1 MAMRT
6 ANELDDIVRLKGAI
20 VQSTFE
26 TSTRERWLEDDSESA
41 SQRFQ
46 GVWQRRKALIVS
58 LFLAIMSIT
67 AAVVFFTPK
76 SYESVLKIYIK
87 RDRFETVSMDR
98 DPGTGRAAEDTES
111 EVRSEIEILRSRDL
125 LEKVVLKCHLAA
137 AARGDTG
144 ADGRQVALAMQK
156 LEKSLLITP
165 VPKTSILAIRYASPD
180 PKRSAEVLKVLGAL
194 YVEKRTALHRS
205 HETAQFFAKETQRRH
220 AELLAAQQRLSQF
233 EQRYGASLLPERKEL
248 SLKRVGDLESAIQ
261 QVNAQAQ
268 DASDRIKVFTEQK
281 RALPATIRTQTRT
294 ARNQALLEQLKTEL
308 LDLENK
314 RSTLL
319 TKFQPGYRL
328 VTDVEQQIRAT
339 KDAIQREEAPV
350 TVDQTDALNPL
361 RQSVEIELS
370 QAQSRMAGFLAQRAS
385 LTKDLERTRAQERA
399 LEQVTAEYNN
409 LQQQRAIS
417 ENDYLLYQK
426 KMEEARIA
434 DALDKHNFLNVS
446 VLEDPVPAVLPA
458 SRHSGFVLLLGLVL
472 AVISSV
478 GSALAMDALDGS
490 VRSSTG
496 FTIQTDIPVLAPVS
510 GGGEVVARA
519 SYESSFPNGTSNGGP
534 KRRLNDRHGSE

>member
-1 MAMRT
+1 MRT
-6 ANELDDIVRLKGAI
+6 TKELDDIVRLKGAI

-26 TSTRERWLEDDSESA
+26 ASTHERWVEDDTESA
-41 SQRFQ
+41 LHRFS
-46 GVWQRRKALIVS
+46 GLWRRRRVLIVS
-58 LFLAIMSIT
+58 LFLAIMSAT
-67 AAVVFFTPK
+67 AGVVFFTPR
-76 SYESVLKIYIK
+76 SYESVLKIFVK

-98 DPGTGRAAEDTES
+98 DPGTGRAVEDPES

-125 LEKVVLKCHLAA
+125 LEKVVVKCHLAPA
-137 AARGDTG
+137 PTG
-144 ADGRQVALAMQK
+144 NPSSDGRQVALAMQK
-156 LEKSLLITP
+156 LEKNLLISP
-165 VPKTSILAIRYASPD
+165 VPKTTILAIRYASGD
-180 PKRSAEVLKVLGAL
+180 PKQSADVLKVLGAL

-205 HETAQFFAKETQRRH
+205 HETAQFFATETQRRH
-220 AELLAAQQRLSQF
+220 AELLAVQQRLSQF
-233 EQRYGASLLPERKEL
+233 EQRYGASLLQERKEL
-248 SLKRVGDLESAIQ
+248 SLKRIGDLESAIQ

-268 DASDRIKVFTEQK
+268 DANDRIKVFNQQRST
-281 RALPATIRTQTRT
+281 LPATIRTQTRT
-294 ARNQALLEQLKTEL
+294 ARNQALLEQLKAEL
-308 LDLENK
+308 LELQNK

-319 TKFQPGYRL
+319 MKFQPGYRL
-328 VTDVEQQIRAT
+328 VNDVEQQIRAT

-370 QAQSRMAGFLAQRAS
+370 QAQSRMAGFLAQRSS
-385 LTKDLERTRAQERA
+385 LSRDLDRSRTQERA

-409 LQQQRAIS
+409 LQQQRAIA

-458 SRHSGFVLLLGLVL
+458 SRHSGFVLLLGFIL
-472 AVISSV
+472 AVISSI
-478 GSALAMDALDGS
+478 GSALALDALDGS
-490 VRSSTG
+490 VRASTG
-496 FTIQTDIPVLAPVS
+496 FTIQTDMPALASVS
-510 GGGEVVARA
+510 GGGEVVTRT
-519 SYESSFPNGTSNGGP
+519 SFEGSFANGTSNGGS